1 MHYQTLLSECADRI
15 LTVTL
20 NRPAKLNAMSATMLA
35 ELRAVFSAAAT
46 DPAVSVVVLRASG
59 RAFTVGYDLNEADW
73 LISQYPANFDGQVDL
88 ERDRQDIL
96 GLVDHWVQLWKFPK
110 PIIAQ
115 VQGAYLSGGGA
126 LLALCDLEIGRASCR
141 ERVCQYV

>member
-73 LISQYPANFDGQVDL
+73 LLCQYPANFDGQVDL
-88 ERDRQDIL
+88 DRDRQDIRSEEHTSEL
-96 GLVDHWVQLWKFPK
+96 PSLMR
-110 PIIAQ
+110 ISSA
-115 VQGAYLSGGGA
+115 
-126 LLALCDLEIGRASCR
+126 ALCLIRQSYNTP
-141 ERVCQYV
+141 QNHSSYSTSIKHH

>member
-1 MHYQTLLSECADRI
+1 MRISDWSSDVCSSDLSMHYQTLLGECADRI

-59 RAFTVGYDLNEADW
+59 RAFTVGYDLNEPDW
-73 LISQYPANFDGQVDL
+73 LISQYPANRSE
-88 ERDRQDIL
+88 ERR
-96 GLVDHWVQLWKFPK
+96 
-110 PIIAQ
+110 
-115 VQGAYLSGGGA
+115 GGKECVRTG
-126 LLALCDLEIGRASCR
+126 
-141 ERVCQYV
+141 